1 MRTLRMISLAAVLTT
16 IWVPFLAADECPT
29 NAGGLLASRGCVAEL
44 PGVDAAALVR
54 AVRESERW
62 IHQADSLVLRV
73 ESVWARNPAG
83 TAEQSQGGQAVNPRN
98 AQLVTAPAGVLEYA
112 FDRSRLRFLDDEP
125 EQCRTLKVWDGKQLI
140 TRETQSGRR
149 ERYGLDAATQGN
161 LEDIFATE
169 MAWPRSQPHSF
180 WWDSRDVDD
189 LLAYYGRPEEFKCI
203 ARENYRGV
211 QCHVLA
217 MWPTEVRAILFG
229 QSYECDSG
237 VKDQQAYGLIGE
249 VRGLVDQSCRWYAG
263 VEDGLLHGILWS
275 IGDKPRLEHWM
286 SDYRQVR
293 PGWWFPMTQ
302 GYQIYKKDSA
312 GEAYVDSRRDLK
324 VLEIKLNEALSDALF
339 QLEIRVGARV
349 EDRRS
354 GQLVAYEYRPKPPE
368 LLGKP
373 LPPLNHALP
382 ELDLKSLEAKPVLL
396 CFWDMHQRPSR
407 HCLAELARQNGQL
420 ESAGVRIVAV
430 QVAQVEAAALSR
442 WTRDNPIPFPVVTLA
457 DDAARTLSTWN
468 IRALPWLVL
477 TDQNH
482 IVKANGFPLRELST
496 QLASVTTPSGPWAA
510 ASPLQPRRQ

>member
-1 MRTLRMISLAAVLTT
+1 MRTRRMLLLVAVLTA
-16 IWVPFLAADECPT
+16 IWVVSLARADECPA
-29 NAGGLLASRGCVAEL
+29 NAGGLLASQGCVAEL

-62 IHQADSLVLRV
+62 IHQTDGLVLRV
-73 ESVWARNPAG
+73 ESVWARNPASA
-83 TAEQSQGGQAVNPRN
+83 AEQSQGVQGINPRDT
-98 AQLVTAPAGVLEYA
+98 QLVTASAGRLEYA

-125 EQCRTLKVWDGKQLI
+125 GQGCTLKVWDGKQLI
-140 TRETQSGRR
+140 TQETQPGRR

-161 LEDIFATE
+161 LEDILATE
-169 MAWPRSQPHSF
+169 MAWPRAQPHSF

-203 ARENYRGV
+203 AREDYRGV
-211 QCHVLA
+211 RCHVLA

-229 QSYECDSG
+229 QEYECDSG

-249 VRGLVDQSCRWYAG
+249 VRGLVDQSCRWYVG

-275 IGDKPRLEHWM
+275 IADKPRLEHWM

-312 GEAYVDSRRDLK
+312 GAAYVDSRRDLK
-324 VLEIKLNEALSDALF
+324 VLEIKANEPLPDALF
-339 QLEIRVGARV
+339 RLEIKEGARV

-354 GQLVAYEYRPKPPE
+354 GQLLAYEYRPKPPE

-382 ELDLKSLEAKPVLL
+382 ELDLRSLEAKPVLL

-407 HCLAELARQNGQL
+407 HCLAELARQSGQL
-420 ESAGVRIVAV
+420 DSAGVRVVAV
-430 QVAQVEAAALSR
+430 QVAQVEAAGLSR
-442 WTRDNPIPFPVVTLA
+442 WVQDNAVPFPIVTLT
-457 DDAARTLSTWN
+457 DGAAKTLSTWN
-468 IRALPWLVL
+468 VRSLPWLVL

-482 IVKANGFPLRELST
+482 IVKATGFPLHELST
-496 QLASVTTPSGPWAA
+496 QLAGITAPPGPWANA
-510 ASPLQPRRQ
+510 AP